1 MGAMRAR
8 DGEPGPAS
16 KGDRPEPILQ
26 EALLGLLRG
35 RAPSGNP
42 RPEILD
48 ACLDRYE
55 CGGYLHQAWSGAG
68 RPPSL
73 PAAWSEA
80 LDRDSR
86 RTLLDNLAAMAQ
98 LRDLGPRLA
107 EAGVPFLL
115 LKGAAYLGDLYD
127 DPGARRL
134 TDIDLLV
141 RRSDAGRLA
150 RRLSQD
156 GFQGQV
162 GGLFP
167 EDRRFEMWR
176 PGAAACRF
184 EFHWSLRLPFRFGI
198 DEDGIWERAV
208 PVALEGV
215 PCRRAAREDAL
226 LYHVAHQADSY
237 FGPSLKWVLDLR
249 EMLRRWSPDPVL
261 LAARASAWRVR
272 TALHLAL
279 RHLEKILPGEVPA
292 SLLEGVRP
300 SSLRG
305 WFLERYLAEGP
316 LELLSVEASSA
327 SRYPMRC
334 LMLDRPSDALALT
347 ARVLVR
353 PLERPLRRA
362 LGRVVPPWR
371 WAD

>member
-8 DGEPGPAS
+8 GGEPGPAS
-16 KGDRPEPILQ
+16 KADRPEPILQ

-35 RAPSGNP
+35 HAPPANASP
-42 RPEILD
+42 DVLD

-55 CGGYLHQAWSGAG
+55 CGGYLHHAWSGAG
-68 RPPSL
+68 RPASL
-73 PAAWSEA
+73 PEAWREA
-80 LDRDSR
+80 LARAHR
-86 RTLLDNLAAMAQ
+86 RTLLDNLAALAQ
-98 LRDLGPRLA
+98 FRDLGPRLA

-150 RRLSQD
+150 RRLSRD
-156 GFQGQV
+156 GFRGEV

-176 PGAAACRF
+176 PGPAPCHF

-198 DEDGIWERAV
+198 DEDGIWERAD

-215 PCRRAAREDAL
+215 PCRRASREDAL

-249 EMLRRWSPDPVL
+249 EMLRLWRPAPEL
-261 LAARASAWRVR
+261 LVARASAWRVR
-272 TALHLAL
+272 TALYLAL
-279 RHLEKILPGEVPA
+279 RHLEKILPGEVPR
-292 SLLEGVRP
+292 SLLEGVQP
-300 SSLRG
+300 GSLRG
-305 WFLERYLAEGP
+305 WLLERCLTEDA
-316 LELLSVEASSA
+316 LELLSVGAASPA
-327 SRYPMRC
+327 RYPVRC

-347 ARVLVR
+347 LRVLVR
-353 PLERPLRRA
+353 PLERPLSRA
-362 LGRVVPPWR
+362 CGRAVPPWQ